1 MPASGA
7 VPALI
12 PRTWFETATLVTGWL
27 LRVALAVFF
36 FTVGSRTFGAHS
48 MWVPIFAQMGAPAWL
63 RYLTSALQV
72 VGAILLVIPR
82 TFLIG
87 ALFIGCTMVGA
98 ILTWMVVLHEPQ
110 SAWVPAILL
119 TLLIACVAQRLW
131 LASAR

>member
-1 MPASGA
+1 MPAGGA

-12 PRTWFETATLVTGWL
+12 LRTWFETATLVTGWL

-36 FTVGSRTFGAHS
+36 FTVGSRTFGSHS

-72 VGAILLVIPR
+72 A
-82 TFLIG
+82 
-87 ALFIGCTMVGA
+87 GA

-119 TLLIACVAQRLW
+119 MLLLACVAQRLW